1 MNENQIYRLGLILDE
16 TDGQWE
22 AKMYRQAAADHR
34 ICCQNR
40 QIFFAE
46 RYDLVHMYMNFPF
59 FD

>member
-22 AKMYRQAAADHR
+22 AKMYRQARADHPV
-34 ICCQNR
+34 CAQNK
-40 QIFFAE
+40 QTFFAE